1 MKSDDKQLIFQK
13 SLRYGFRN
21 VQQKNGNNQSMV
33 AWGWVATWSLCLY
46 CIVFNKNMKC
56 WLIENPVAITKE
68 ISECDFDSGKF

>member
-1 MKSDDKQLIFQK
+1 
-13 SLRYGFRN
+13 
-21 VQQKNGNNQSMV
+21 MV